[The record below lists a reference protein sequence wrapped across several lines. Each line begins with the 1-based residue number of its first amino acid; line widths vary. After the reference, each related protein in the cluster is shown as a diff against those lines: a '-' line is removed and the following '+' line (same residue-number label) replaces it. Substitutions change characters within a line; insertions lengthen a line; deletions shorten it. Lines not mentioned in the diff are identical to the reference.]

1 MYPISQ
7 YHNISV
13 VFIFFIYYLLG
24 CVQFERQVFHY
35 CKTFTLFQKQLN
47 YFVKMSREKK
57 KMRSLYRSSPL
68 FLSNTVTIC
77 ELDSIQETRP
87 VVDICV
93 YAARNSNV
101 CIKLFVDKRWDK
113 LDCISMLLSCV
124 LSGILVQVSTV
135 SCMGRVTIC
144 S

>member
-1 MYPISQ
+1 
-7 YHNISV
+7 
-13 VFIFFIYYLLG
+13 
-24 CVQFERQVFHY
+24 
-35 CKTFTLFQKQLN
+35 
-47 YFVKMSREKK
+47 
-57 KMRSLYRSSPL
+57 MRSLYRSSPL

-93 YAARNSNV
+93 YAASNNNV
-101 CIKLFVDKRWDK
+101 CIKLFVDKRCDK
-113 LDCISMLLSCV
+113 LDCTSMLLSRV
-124 LSGILVQVSTV
+124 LSGILAQVSTV